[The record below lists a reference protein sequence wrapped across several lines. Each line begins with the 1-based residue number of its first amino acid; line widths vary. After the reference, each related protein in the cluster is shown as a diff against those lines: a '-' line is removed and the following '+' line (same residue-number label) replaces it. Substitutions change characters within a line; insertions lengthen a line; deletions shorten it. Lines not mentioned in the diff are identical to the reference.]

1 MKKLKVVFLG
11 TPDFAVAS
19 MKAIHESD
27 HELIGA
33 ITMPDKPAGRGKKLQ
48 SSPLKNYAVEENIPL
63 LQPSNLKDEEFLAE
77 LKSWG
82 ADIFIV
88 VAFRMLPEAV
98 WNMPEMGTVNLHG
111 SLLPDYRG
119 AAPINWAVMNGDKKT
134 GVSTFQL
141 KHKIDTGDVL
151 LQESTPISDE
161 DNVGSVH
168 DRLMN
173 IGANLIVTTLNQL
186 SEGSVKPIPQESFS
200 EGPYREAPKLFKP
213 DCLIDWNKDQED
225 IFNHIRGLSPYPAAY
240 TVLSNDKEDKNMK
253 VFKTLKTDKSIPS
266 GNIKMEGKQVFVG
279 TKSKALELIEVQL
292 AGKKRMSIKDLLNG
306 FSFNEYQIKQND

>member
-27 HELIGA
+27 HELVGA

-48 SSPLKNYAVEENIPL
+48 SSPVKNYAVEHNIPL
-63 LQPSNLKDEEFLAE
+63 LQPSNLKDEEFLAD
-77 LKSWG
+77 LKAWG

-119 AAPINWAVMNGDKKT
+119 AAPINWAVMNGDTKT

-141 KHKIDTGDVL
+141 KHKIDTGDIL
-151 LQESTPISDE
+151 LQESTPISED
-161 DNVGSVH
+161 DNVGTVH

-173 IGANLIVTTLNQL
+173 IGANLIVTTLDQL
-186 SEGSVKPIPQESFS
+186 SEGTVKPLPQDSFN

-213 DCLIDWNKDQED
+213 DCLIDWSKDQIK
-225 IFNHIRGLSPYPAAY
+225 IFNQIRGLSPYPAAY
-240 TVLSNDKEDKNMK
+240 TVLSDGKEEKNMK
-253 VFKTLKTDKSIPS
+253 IFKTLKSEKKIES
-266 GNIKMEGKQVFVG
+266 GKIEIEAKKVFIG
-279 TKSKALELIEVQL
+279 TNTHALELIEVQL
-292 AGKKRMSIKDLLNG
+292 AGKKRMTVKDLLNG
-306 FSFNEYQIKQND
+306 FSFEGFQTK

>member
-48 SSPLKNYAVEENIPL
+48 SSPVKNYAVEQNIPL
-63 LQPSNLKDEEFLAE
+63 LQPSSLKDEAFLTE
-77 LKSWG
+77 LQSWG

-119 AAPINWAVMNGDKKT
+119 AAPINWAVMNGDEET

-141 KHKIDTGDVL
+141 KHKIDTGDIL
-151 LQESTPISDE
+151 LQESTPITDD
-161 DNVGSVH
+161 DNVGTVH

-173 IGANLIVTTLNQL
+173 IGANLIVSTLNQL

-240 TVLSNDKEDKNMK
+240 TVLVNGEDKKNMK
-253 VFKTLKTDKSIPS
+253 IYKTAKSDKALKPGQILVET
-266 GNIKMEGKQVFVG
+266 KQVFVG
-279 TKSKALELIEVQL
+279 TKSSALELMEVQL
-292 AGKKRMSIKDLLNG
+292 AGKKRMPVKDLLNG
-306 FSFNEYQIKQND
+306 FSFSDFQIKDHE

>member
-19 MKAIHESD
+19 MKAIHESE
-27 HELIGA
+27 HQLVGA

-48 SSPLKNYAVEENIPL
+48 SSPVKVYALEQNIPL
-63 LQPSNLKDEEFLAE
+63 LQPSNLKDEDFLKE
-77 LKSWG
+77 LKNLN

-141 KHKIDTGDVL
+141 KHKIDTGDIL
-151 LQESTPISDE
+151 LQNETPISED
-161 DNVGSVH
+161 DNVGTVH

-173 IGANLIVTTLNQL
+173 IGAELIVTTLDQL
-186 SEGSVKPIPQESFS
+186 SSGNTKAIPQDSLND
-200 EGPYREAPKLFKP
+200 GPYREAPKLFKP
-213 DCLIDWNKDQED
+213 DCLIDWGKNQEE

-240 TVLSNDKEDKNMK
+240 TVLTDGKEEKNLK
-253 VFKTLKTDKSIPS
+253 IFKTSKSDKAISTGSLKV
-266 GNIKMEGKQVFVG
+266 EGKQVFVG
-279 TKSKALELIEVQL
+279 TGSSSLELLEVQL
-292 AGKKRMSIKDLLNG
+292 AGKKRMSVKDLLNG
-306 FSFNEYQIKQND
+306 FSFDSYKIKTNE